1 MNDFER
7 RDDRLDNQVQI
18 GLLLWRY
25 HVGPLSSSQTTVQVA
40 KHEVYM
46 MAQDGTLYALLEKT
60 GSLLWYTPDIMEQPL
75 LVDDLI
81 YVSLQ
86 NDTLSALLL
95 STGATRWSFSD
106 KV

>member
-1 MNDFER
+1 MFVPVALSTVLKPNGRKVDKS
-7 RDDRLDNQVQI
+7 
-18 GLLLWRY
+18 
-25 HVGPLSSSQTTVQVA
+25 GPGSYEDECLSS
-40 KHEVYM
+40 KHDVYM
-46 MAQDGTLYALLEKT
+46 MPQDGTLYALLEKT
-60 GSLLWYTPDIMEQPL
+60 GTLLWYTHDIIEQPL

-106 KV
+106 RV

>member
-1 MNDFER
+1 MFFPQA
-7 RDDRLDNQVQI
+7 LST
-18 GLLLWRY
+18 GLKPHGRKVDKYGTVSYEYEW
-25 HVGPLSSSQTTVQVA
+25 LSS
-40 KHEVYM
+40 KHEVYVM
-46 MAQDGTLYALLEKT
+46 TQDGTLYALLEKT
-60 GSLLWYTPDIMEQPL
+60 GTLLWYTHDIIEQPL

-106 KV
+106 RV